1 MLERIIAARLEAH
14 MTERAPGWHDSQYG
28 FRRGHSTVDTVKR
41 VKTMAEDE
49 VSREGV
55 AVAVSLDVTNAFN
68 SIPWARIVESLRHF
82 EVPAYLVGII
92 PAYLTDRY
100 IVYAGKN
107 GEERRRIERGVPQGS
122 VLGPILWIT
131 AYDSVLRCPMPPGAG
146 MVDPGCIS
154 TQASGQGTVEVLTG
168 TNPALPSALSGGRG
182 APVKVSSTKKK
193 KKGIDVGDIT
203 NHIDTLGKHIKETQ
217 KHCTTS
223 CRVKSEILS
232 LTNKFNNVKTLGTH
246 LRLLTHSKVK
256 RGLINAI
263 GSISKTL
270 FGTLDSDDLQLIDQN
285 IDKLFSEGNELKT
298 IVTNQTALI
307 RKILNTDSLKQL
319 EKVNADIRNEINQVN
334 KQELLVVKIISIESA
349 LSDLHFQLNEMFN
362 LILLGKQGIVSP
374 QIINHHTFLEQY
386 AKALGKHTMNKEF
399 LPEEGNFQNILDI
412 STLTLFVQSEKIFF
426 KISIPT
432 ITDSDWDIEQVYPI
446 PTQKNGAFLAPLVER
461 PIFFTSGL
469 TYVNVDQMYL
479 DKQCRIRRELYICKQ
494 TQPIHYRHS
503 KHDCASEIISVD
515 NTMRFCKFTVYKIV
529 EVTFIPLKN
538 ENHYI
543 AIPEKPIELNIFS
556 EEGHQIVKLKQP
568 SLLRTKITVDI
579 LYGDNHMRI
588 SGNPK
593 NVSYDIKIKTINITN
608 NVDLS
613 SMLGILE
620 KTPKVMSNLNG
631 YTDHLDSQTN
641 QEHLQATTVTIQTN
655 DNYFQISEL
664 CSRKSEQ
671 KGKERKTLTL
681 VR

>member
-1 MLERIIAARLEAH
+1 MSKKSEDTSSVSPMATGRNYAELRLGIQSVATSEFNSIITEDASASTIRKNQPHVPKKTETKNETDHIDSEEETIDYDNPTYSAKTCLDFIPMLNGQDDIGVE
-14 MTERAPGWHDSQYG
+14 G
-28 FRRGHSTVDTVKR
+28 FIKR
-41 VKTMAEDE
+41 VKNLFFRTLISCTTLVLGLELIPIE
-49 VSREGV
+49 N
-55 AVAVSLDVTNAFN
+55 NAIFLGKI
-68 SIPWARIVESLRHF
+68 SK
-82 EVPAYLVGII
+82 AYLYNEEVNV
-92 PAYLTDRY
+92 Y
-100 IVYAGKN
+100 I
-107 GEERRRIERGVPQGS
+107 
-122 VLGPILWIT
+122 
-131 AYDSVLRCPMPPGAG
+131 
-146 MVDPGCIS
+146 
-154 TQASGQGTVEVLTG
+154 
-168 TNPALPSALSGGRG
+168 
-182 APVKVSSTKKK
+182 
-193 KKGIDVGDIT
+193 GIDVGDIT

-362 LILLGKQGIVSP
+362 LILLGKQGIISP

-494 TQPIHYRHS
+494 T
-503 KHDCASEIISVD
+503 
-515 NTMRFCKFTVYKIV
+515 
-529 EVTFIPLKN
+529 
-538 ENHYI
+538 
-543 AIPEKPIELNIFS
+543 
-556 EEGHQIVKLKQP
+556 
-568 SLLRTKITVDI
+568 
-579 LYGDNHMRI
+579 
-588 SGNPK
+588 
-593 NVSYDIKIKTINITN
+593 
-608 NVDLS
+608 
-613 SMLGILE
+613 
-620 KTPKVMSNLNG
+620 
-631 YTDHLDSQTN
+631 
-641 QEHLQATTVTIQTN
+641 
-655 DNYFQISEL
+655 
-664 CSRKSEQ
+664 
-671 KGKERKTLTL
+671 
-681 VR
+681 